1 MLNKAVIL
9 VLSIFLLSSCAT
21 GPEGYFKKSANNKL
35 FDTKGAKGGKR
46 APLYNK
52 KYISKAKQNVA
63 NNDYADEEEEY
74 DDLLKNENISQV
86 NRDMYRTILEQ
97 ELESK
102 YIGKKSKEKQNKAYP
117 VLVKNSPR
125 ADNRYLED
133 NSALRAELDQIKTML
148 NETKNEMANY
158 RYPTAQEL
166 EKAQATSGALGKDTD
181 NLSDYGETVNKQ
193 KAKSTPR
200 TKNHN
205 SNKEP
210 SAAEPVKAI

>member
-1 MLNKAVIL
+1 MLNKVVIF

-52 KYISKAKQNVA
+52 KYITKAKQNVA
-63 NNDYADEEEEY
+63 NNDYADEDDEY
-74 DDLLKNENISQV
+74 DDLLENENISQA
-86 NRDMYRTILEQ
+86 NKDMYRSILEQ

-102 YIGKKSKEKQNKAYP
+102 YIGKKPKEKQNKTYP
-117 VLVKNSPR
+117 VLVRNSPR
-125 ADNRYLED
+125 ADDRYLED

-158 RYPTAQEL
+158 RCPTAQEL
-166 EKAQATSGALGKDTD
+166 EKAQTSSRSSGKNTD
-181 NLSDYGETVNKQ
+181 NRSENSETGSKQ
-193 KAKSTPR
+193 KSKSISPAKIPDP
-200 TKNHN
+200 
-205 SNKEP
+205 SNEADTTE
-210 SAAEPVKAI
+210 SVKSI